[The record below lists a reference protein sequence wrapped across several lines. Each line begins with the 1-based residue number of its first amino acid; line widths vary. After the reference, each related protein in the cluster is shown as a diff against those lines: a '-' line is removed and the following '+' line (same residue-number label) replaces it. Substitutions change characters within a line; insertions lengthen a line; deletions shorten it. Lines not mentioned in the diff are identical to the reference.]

1 VSKPEKVAKLQALL
15 ARVVS
20 RAAEPRG
27 TVPTRVAVAA
37 ERPVAASR
45 PVISIQTP
53 VMAIEAPVAMR
64 APVAAPAP
72 ERPAPAP
79 ERPAPPPPPISAPDL
94 DDEVTVAHMVPELSS
109 RRAPEP
115 DAVLEVDVVEVGSE
129 AVIDFPVEEAMAP
142 EALGS
147 RERLVA
153 AEAIASDATELVA
166 VAELVGPPASEEEP
180 APELIA
186 DESDVEEAAELEEAP
201 LSSRRPVVGTQ
212 PEEQLAEMAFGT
224 HEAPPPRH
232 TPPPESGR
240 LPAAPA
246 VEFDADVTGVREATP
261 IAVATIAALTRELV
275 PEATVATLPSG
286 DGVADVVGAA
296 QRFQPATFVALL
308 EASLAL

>member
-1 VSKPEKVAKLQALL
+1 MSKPEKVAKLQALL

-20 RAAEPRG
+20 RAAQPRG
-27 TVPTRVAVAA
+27 PVPARMAVAA
-37 ERPVAASR
+37 DGPVAASR
-45 PVISIQTP
+45 PVIAIQTP
-53 VMAIEAPVAMR
+53 VMAIEVPVAIR

-72 ERPAPAP
+72 EP
-79 ERPAPPPPPISAPDL
+79 PAPPPPPISAPDL
-94 DDEVTVAHMVPELSS
+94 DDEVTVAHIVPELSS
-109 RRAPEP
+109 RRPPEP
-115 DAVLEVDVVEVGSE
+115 DAVLEVDLVEVGSE

-166 VAELVGPPASEEEP
+166 VAELAGLPASEEEP

-186 DESDVEEAAELEEAP
+186 DESDVEEAADLEETP

-224 HEAPPPRH
+224 QEAPPPRH

-261 IAVATIAALTRELV
+261 IAVATIVALTRELV